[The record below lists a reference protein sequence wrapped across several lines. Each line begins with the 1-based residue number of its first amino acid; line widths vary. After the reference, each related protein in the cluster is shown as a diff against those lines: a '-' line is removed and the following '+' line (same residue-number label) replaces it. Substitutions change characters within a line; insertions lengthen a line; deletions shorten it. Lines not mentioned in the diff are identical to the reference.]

1 MNAVTRAERA
11 RRLQETAATVA
22 FSLDGRAVS
31 ACPGETIIE
40 VAQREGIAI
49 PHLCWTPGLDPAGNC
64 RACVVEVK
72 GERVLAASCCR
83 QVSPGM
89 DVLTGSERARASQRL
104 VLELLQSDLPAQ
116 PLRRDSEVAAW
127 AARLGVGTPRFAAR
141 EPIAPDLSHPAIAV
155 NLDACIQCTRCVR
168 ACRDEQA
175 NDVIGLAFRGEH
187 ARIVF
192 DIDDA
197 LGASTCVACGVQPCA
212 GRRANSTSTESPR
225 LSTLPL
231 QWYMVQ
237 FVHATPATTARLS
250 RIPPASFGMTWKI
263 APSHRT

>member
-11 RRLQETAATVA
+11 RLLKETAATVA

-31 ACPGETIIE
+31 ARAGETIIE

-89 DVLTGSERARASQRL
+89 EVQTDSERARASQRL
-104 VLELLQSDLPAQ
+104 VLELLQSDLPSQ
-116 PLRRDSEVAAW
+116 PLRRDSEVQAW
-127 AARLGVGTPRFAAR
+127 AARLGVGPSRFAAR

-168 ACRDEQA
+168 ACRDEQG
-175 NDVIGLAFRGEH
+175 NDVIGLAFRGQQ

-192 DIDDA
+192 DIADA
-197 LGASTCVACGVQPCA
+197 LGASTCVACGECVQACPT
-212 GRRANSTSTESPR
+212 GRWPR
-225 LSTLPL
+225 LRAPRCNG
-231 QWYMVQ
+231 
-237 FVHATPATTARLS
+237 PTARSIRCARTAVSAARS
-250 RIPPASFGMTWKI
+250 RCT
-263 APSHRT
+263 